1 MPEFGTQIEGTRKS
15 PLPTGKYDE
24 RRRAS
29 VHVSDHF
36 TRDEDVTER
45 TDSLATDILEALR
58 ALGLADDPL
67 GRKQLYTK
75 AIGPVFAEGWPLHS
89 NWHNPLFADL
99 EE

>member
-24 RRRAS
+24 SRRAQ

-36 TRDEDVTER
+36 TRSEDVTEV
-45 TDSLATDILEALR
+45 TDPLAEDILEMLR

-75 AIGPVFAEGWPLHS
+75 AIGPQYDGNWPLHR
-89 NWHNPLFADL
+89 NWHNPLFA
-99 EE
+99 EED